1 MSAAK
6 PFIDP
11 TTGLF
16 TLDAWLDHAEREARR
31 CGRYGHSMAIVVVG
45 VRTPSGIVDLRRV
58 NSRALR
64 AASRNAID
72 PAILNAVAEAV
83 STSLREH
90 DVVGD
95 LGDGQLAIALPETG
109 IAGARVVAE
118 RTAKL
123 AASAVE
129 KAGVGDTVA
138 TTGLAM
144 CRPDDE
150 GVARALAEV
159 GMLAG
164 LAAED

>member
-45 VRTPSGIVDLRRV
+45 VRTPSGIVD
-58 NSRALR
+58 
-64 AASRNAID
+64 

-95 LGDGQLAIALPETG
+95 LGDGQLAIALPETNYT
-109 IAGARVVAE
+109 E
-118 RTAKL
+118 L
-123 AASAVE
+123 S
-129 KAGVGDTVA
+129 GVGCEKCIGIKHELHPRIELHGKTCDNMERLNNSSRKSVP
-138 TTGLAM
+138 L
-144 CRPDDE
+144 
-150 GVARALAEV
+150 
-159 GMLAG
+159 
-164 LAAED
+164 

>member
-45 VRTPSGIVDLRRV
+45 VRTPSGIV
-58 NSRALR
+58 
-64 AASRNAID
+64 D

>member
-45 VRTPSGIVDLRRV
+45 VRTPSGIV
-58 NSRALR
+58 
-64 AASRNAID
+64 D

-129 KAGVGDTVA
+129 KAGVGDTVT